1 MEFSRPEY
9 WSRSP
14 FSSPGHLPNPGIESR
29 SPALQVDS
37 LPEKPSKV
45 IAMIWMFT
53 SLSVVVSRSGPGT
66 IPVVQWL
73 RIYISNAEDA
83 HLIAGWRTKIS
94 YATSLQFSHSV
105 VSDSLK
111 TNRLQHARPPCP
123 SPIPRVYLNS
133 CPLSRWCHPTISF
146 SVVPF
151 SSHLQ
156 SFPASGSFQKSH
168 FFTSGGQGT
177 GV

>member
-73 RIYISNAEDA
+73 RIFISNAEDA

-111 TNRLQHARPPCP
+111 THRLQHARPPCP
-123 SPIPRVYLNS
+123 SPIPRVYPNS
-133 CPLSRWCHPTISF
+133 CPLSWWCHPIILSSIAPSLLALNISQHQG
-146 SVVPF
+146 S
-151 SSHLQ
+151 LQ
-156 SFPASGSFQKSH
+156 SVSSLH
-168 FFTSGGQGT
+168 
-177 GV
+177 